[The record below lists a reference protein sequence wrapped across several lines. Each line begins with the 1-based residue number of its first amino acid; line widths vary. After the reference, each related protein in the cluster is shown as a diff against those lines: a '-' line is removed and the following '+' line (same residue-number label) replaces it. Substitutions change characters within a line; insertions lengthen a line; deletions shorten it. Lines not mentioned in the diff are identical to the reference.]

1 MTQPASVGTVSVE
14 PVPAERAALRA
25 ETAPAFRRRARAG
38 RVSGAP
44 IGLEAWPARAFLGL
58 ADVLS
63 RYHRHQVLNLERL
76 RRLLRCDHAVLL
88 VGNHALDIVDPL
100 LLLATIFRTLR
111 LLDRIG
117 LCDGPQWWRRRAES
131 PRPADPFRATRF
143 PPPRRGGAHAGRR
156 LLPRGCAGEGRDG
169 LSRG

>member
-117 LCDGPQWWRRRAES
+117 L
-131 PRPADPFRATRF
+131 
-143 PPPRRGGAHAGRR
+143 
-156 LLPRGCAGEGRDG
+156 
-169 LSRG
+169 